1 MILITG
7 AAGFIGSNLVAS
19 LARRETRGLIV
30 CDWLGNEEKWRNIG
44 KYEISDFVHPENLLD
59 YLDQNSDKISIV
71 YHLGAISST
80 TETNAD
86 LIIQNNFCLSRD
98 LWDWCAKNGV
108 SFIYASSAATY
119 GNGENNF
126 DDLNSCEALGQ
137 LQPLNAYGWSKHLF
151 DRMIMRRV
159 KEGMITP
166 PQWVGLKFFNVYG
179 PNEYHK
185 GNQKSVVPQIF
196 EQIKQNGV
204 AKLFESHNKD
214 YSNGEQL
221 RDFVW
226 VDDCTDMMIWLS
238 NNQNVSGIFNC
249 GTGKARSFNDLA
261 KSVFSALGIE
271 PSIEYIPT
279 PLSLRGSYQYFTQAN
294 MQRINEAG
302 YKFKTT
308 SLELGIKKYVQD
320 YLCQSDPYR

>member
-98 LWDWCAKNGV
+98 LWDWCAKNDI

-126 DDLNSCEALGQ
+126 DDLNSCEALVH
-137 LQPLNAYGWSKHLF
+137 LNCQTAIEAVMLGKEPISLEWINTPHL
-151 DRMIMRRV
+151 
-159 KEGMITP
+159 KAQAP
-166 PQWVGLKFFNVYG
+166 PGEIN
-179 PNEYHK
+179 
-185 GNQKSVVPQIF
+185 
-196 EQIKQNGV
+196 
-204 AKLFESHNKD
+204 HNPK
-214 YSNGEQL
+214 
-221 RDFVW
+221 
-226 VDDCTDMMIWLS
+226 
-238 NNQNVSGIFNC
+238 
-249 GTGKARSFNDLA
+249 SFNELVFLMCRGRCVPTGGEGGVGGVGTVGVFDL
-261 KSVFSALGIE
+261 FL
-271 PSIEYIPT
+271 
-279 PLSLRGSYQYFTQAN
+279 LRFLFF
-294 MQRINEAG
+294 I
-302 YKFKTT
+302 
-308 SLELGIKKYVQD
+308 
-320 YLCQSDPYR
+320 

>member
-44 KYEISDFVHPENLLD
+44 KYEISDFVNPENLLD
-59 YLDQNSDKISIV
+59 YLDQNSDQISLV

-80 TETNAD
+80 IETDAD
-86 LIIQNNFCLSRD
+86 LIINNNFCLSRD

-204 AKLFESHNKD
+204 AKLFESHNED

-279 PLSLRGSYQYFTQAN
+279 PLNLRGSYQYFTEAN
-294 MQRINEAG
+294 MRRINEAG